1 MWRWGAGLGAV
12 AVAAVIAVLLLGG
25 ESGADGPS
33 FRLAPAERGPVSA
46 EVSATGTL
54 GAVVTVQVGSQVSGQ
69 IAELLADYNTEV
81 RAGQIVAR
89 IDPATFEARVRQTT
103 AELAVAR
110 AGVVTATAAVAR
122 ARAELQDVR
131 TGLADAARDLERKR
145 DLLRNGNVAR
155 AVVDSAEALHAQSVA
170 RVAAREAALQ
180 SAEAELVTARAQ
192 VERAEA
198 ALHANQVDL
207 DRSVIRSPIDG
218 VVVAR
223 NVDLGQT
230 VAASL
235 QAPVLFS
242 IAQDLRE
249 MQVEVSVDEADIG
262 RVLAGQRAIFTVDAF
277 TGREFSG
284 LVEQVRLQPRIV
296 QNVVT
301 YTVVVTAA
309 NDDLRLLPG
318 MTANVRIVH
327 DERTATL
334 RVPNAALRWRPA
346 GAAPGVAA
354 NATGQGAPAG
364 PGGQTPPDPEVIIAR
379 LTQSLALDAGQ
390 VEQVRAAFVAMRAQ
404 VGALRQQG
412 MPPAEMGPR
421 VQELRS
427 GVQRQ
432 IASLLD
438 PAQRQKYQAI
448 IAGRAAATTRPG
460 TVFVVGDDGAPRE
473 VAVTAGLADG
483 SNTEIVA
490 GPLAAGDRVIVGEQ
504 AAGAAPTPRMRL
516 GF

>member
-1 MWRWGAGLGAV
+1 MRRGHRRFSTVSAGARHNRQADAVAGHFPRCIRQGIVAMWRWVAGVGALAAAV
-12 AVAAVIAVLLLGG
+12 AVAVLLYFGDG
-25 ESGADGPS
+25 GADGPA
-33 FRLAPAERGPVSA
+33 FRLAAADRGPVTA
-46 EVSATGTL
+46 QVSATGTL

-81 RAGQIVAR
+81 KAGQVVAR
-89 IDPATFEARVRQTT
+89 IDPATFAARVRQTS

-155 AVVDSAEALHAQSVA
+155 AVVDTAEVLHAQSVS

-180 SAEAELVTARAQ
+180 SAEAELMTARAQ

-198 ALHANQVDL
+198 SLYANQIDL
-207 DRSVIRSPIDG
+207 DRAVIRSPIDG

-242 IAQDLRE
+242 IAQDLRK

-262 RVLAGQRAIFTVDAF
+262 RIAAGQRAVFTVDAF
-277 TGREFSG
+277 TGREFAG
-284 LVEQVRLQPRIV
+284 RVEQVRLQPRIV

-318 MTANVRIVH
+318 MTANARVIH
-327 DERTATL
+327 DERATVL

-346 GAAPGVAA
+346 GA
-354 NATGQGAPAG
+354 GA
-364 PGGQTPPDPEVIIAR
+364 
-379 LTQSLALDAGQ
+379 
-390 VEQVRAAFVAMRAQ
+390 
-404 VGALRQQG
+404 
-412 MPPAEMGPR
+412 
-421 VQELRS
+421 
-427 GVQRQ
+427 
-432 IASLLD
+432 
-438 PAQRQKYQAI
+438 
-448 IAGRAAATTRPG
+448 
-460 TVFVVGDDGAPRE
+460 
-473 VAVTAGLADG
+473 
-483 SNTEIVA
+483 
-490 GPLAAGDRVIVGEQ
+490 
-504 AAGAAPTPRMRL
+504 
-516 GF
+516 

>member
-1 MWRWGAGLGAV
+1 MWRWVAGLGAV

-25 ESGADGPS
+25 YSNADGPS
-33 FRLAPAERGPVSA
+33 FRLAAADRGPVSA

-110 AGVVTATAAVAR
+110 AGIVTAAAAVAR
-122 ARAELQDVR
+122 ARAELRDVR
-131 TGLADAARDLERKR
+131 AGLADAARDLERKS

-155 AVVDSAEALHAQSVA
+155 ALVDTAESLHAQSVA
-170 RVAAREAALQ
+170 RASAREAALQ
-180 SAEAELVTARAQ
+180 SAESELVTALAQ

-198 ALHANQVDL
+198 ALHANRVDL

-242 IAQDLRE
+242 IAQDLRK

-262 RVLAGQRAIFTVDAF
+262 RVLAGQRAVFTVDAF
-277 TGREFSG
+277 TGREFAG
-284 LVEQVRLQPRIV
+284 LVEQVRLQPRMV

-327 DERTATL
+327 DGRAEAL

-346 GAAPGVAA
+346 GTAPGASATAA
-354 NATGQGAPAG
+354 GHGAPTG
-364 PGGQTPPDPEVIIAR
+364 PGGQTPPDHEVIIAR
-379 LTQSLALDAGQ
+379 MTQSLALDAGQ
-390 VEQVRAAFVAMRAQ
+390 VEQVRAAFVAMRQQ

-448 IAGRAAATTRPG
+448 LVGRAAATTRPG
-460 TVFVVGDDGAPRE
+460 TVFVIGADGAPRE
-473 VAVTAGLADG
+473 VVVTAGLADG
-483 SNTEIVA
+483 SNTEIVV

-504 AAGAAPTPRMRL
+504 AAGAAPKPRMRL